1 MPFYMEWMRNRY
13 SMMMRSGR
21 NRLDGR
27 FERVIIFDPTVGA
40 RSNVYW
46 SFRMPFSI
54 EWMRNRYSMMMR
66 SGRARLDGRFERAIT
81 FDPSVG

>member
-21 NRLDGR
+21 ARLDGR

-46 SFRMPFSI
+46 SFRMPFSM